1 MKLKRQAIVNIITPV
16 VERLGYHY
24 MEDISGN
31 TPIVF
36 AKKSKDD
43 LYFFILVGGV
53 SSVNGSFSIE
63 LILSPSTN
71 AGLKGLDI
79 PGNNIRQFPKSFWT
93 AEMLSEDST
102 FTESLTHKEN
112 EMLNDET
119 LIEELKKSKKL
130 LLEVQLEKWVI
141 SWYQEKDE
149 SQLPLLSFIRYTP
162 KESAGSI
169 DLKWYVV
176 AEVVLRV
183 TWMPIDKDRV
193 HSLATQ
199 AYWRHCL
206 EST

>member
-1 MKLKRQAIVNIITPV
+1 
-16 VERLGYHY
+16 
-24 MEDISGN
+24 
-31 TPIVF
+31 
-36 AKKSKDD
+36 
-43 LYFFILVGGV
+43 
-53 SSVNGSFSIE
+53 
-63 LILSPSTN
+63 
-71 AGLKGLDI
+71 
-79 PGNNIRQFPKSFWT
+79 
-93 AEMLSEDST
+93 MLSEDST
-102 FTESLTHKEN
+102 LAESLTHKEN

-119 LIEELKKSKKL
+119 LIEELKQSKKL

-193 HSLATQ
+193 YSLATQ